1 MFAKKEVKKMK
12 KTVIITGASGGIGEA
27 IAEKFAKLGY
37 NLALCS
43 NKNNVEYDDD
53 LKTKYKIEIK
63 NYKIDIRDFNQVESV
78 FNKIFSD
85 FDAVSVLVAN
95 AGISEKRKLVID
107 VTNDEIND
115 LIDTNLKGNIVCS
128 REFVKHAMD
137 KGGKIILI
145 GSFVANY
152 GCACESVY
160 SASKA
165 GLFGF
170 CKSLANELGNFDI
183 TVNMVN
189 PGFIDTKMN
198 NNLSS
203 AEKEDIESMT
213 PLERLGEPVDVA
225 EAVAFLA
232 EDSGSFITGQTI
244 NVDGGYIPL

>member
-1 MFAKKEVKKMK
+1 MK
-12 KTVIITGASGGIGEA
+12 KTVIITGASGDIGKA
-27 IAEKFAKLGY
+27 IAEKFALLGY

-43 NKNNVEYDDD
+43 NLNNVEYDDD
-53 LKTKYKIEIK
+53 LKEKYKLDIK
-63 NYKIDIRDFNQVESV
+63 NYKMDISDYGQVREV

-85 FDAVSVLVAN
+85 FDSVDVLVAN
-95 AGISEKRKLVID
+95 AGISEKRKLIID
-107 VTNDEIND
+107 VTDEE
-115 LIDTNLKGNIVCS
+115 IDNLVDVNLKGSIACC

-137 KGGKIILI
+137 RGGKIVLI

-165 GLFGF
+165 GLVGF
-170 CKSLANELGNFDI
+170 CKALANELGNFNFN
-183 TVNMVN
+183 VNIVN

-203 AEKEDIESMT
+203 AEKEDIEDMT
-213 PLERLGEPVDVA
+213 PLMRLGQARDVA
-225 EAVAFLA
+225 EAVAFLS
-232 EDSGSFITGQTI
+232 EDSGNFITGQLL